1 MKTQPSGLL
10 SWSSLS
16 LNNVKYFY
24 RLNINL
30 DNDIVLDDYNSFN
43 QMDQIFNKWLEK
55 NQNNLNK
62 ICDELIKI

>member
-1 MKTQPSGLL
+1 MLIHFSELTFRFIFEKTQPSGLL

-30 DNDIVLDDYNSFN
+30 DNDIVLDDYNSFTAG
-43 QMDQIFNKWLEK
+43 DYFK
-55 NQNNLNK
+55 
-62 ICDELIKI
+62 

>member
-30 DNDIVLDDYNSFN
+30 DNDIVLDDYNSFTAG
-43 QMDQIFNKWLEK
+43 DYFK
-55 NQNNLNK
+55 
-62 ICDELIKI
+62 